1 MYIPGPTPCTR
12 WSLNLNPWRCGG
24 LRCVDNPRLS
34 RANSAVLLSFSPAF
48 VVLGLN
54 IWVYTNIYFMPAT
67 LPVSSFFSFPE
78 FSFVFSILASN
89 SSPQILS
96 FKPFVLYQNGC
107 LGTCAASLAEVLVVT
122 AWHAGMKPKPGLPA
136 VRKCSFFSRSW
147 SSVARR

>member
-1 MYIPGPTPCTR
+1 MCIYIPGPTPCTR

-24 LRCVDNPRLS
+24 LQCVDNPRLPRDS
-34 RANSAVLLSFSPAF
+34 SAVLLYLSPAF
-48 VVLGLN
+48 IALGLN
-54 IWVYTNIYFMPAT
+54 IWVYTNIYFVPAT
-67 LPVSSFFSFPE
+67 LPVSSVFS

-96 FKPFVLYQNGC
+96 FKPSVLYQNGC
-107 LGTCAASLAEVLVVT
+107 LGACAASLAEVLVVT
-122 AWHAGMKPKPGLPA
+122 AWLAGTKPKPWLPS